1 MVRVRNGYGDARP
14 TPSIASGEARTP
26 DWLPVVQ
33 PMRFDFVVNVSTVE
47 ILGLTIPETIRVFA
61 TEFID

>member
-1 MVRVRNGYGDARP
+1 
-14 TPSIASGEARTP
+14 
-26 DWLPVVQ
+26 
-33 PMRFDFVVNVSTVE
+33 MRFDFVVNVSTVE